1 LIDGILRRVA
11 TAAALALLAA
21 SGLAAAE
28 LPAKLDRRVND
39 WGRALDAG
47 AAATIEA
54 KLADFERA
62 SSTQIVVAIVP
73 SLDGQDVDDLANRL
87 YERWGIGQKDN
98 NNGVL
103 LLVALADRKARIE
116 VGYGLE
122 HRLTDALSRRILEE
136 RLFPAFREKAY
147 ARGIASTCDG
157 IIEATQGAYQAR
169 PSKRGTPI
177 PVPLLIF
184 LILVVLIVLSALRT
198 GTGIGGKGGRR
209 YYRSGPFW
217 WGGGGGG
224 GWGGGGGGWG
234 GGGGG
239 GGGFG
244 GFSGG
249 GGISGGGGASGS
261 W

>member
-1 LIDGILRRVA
+1 MRRVA

-21 SGLAAAE
+21 TGLGAAD

-39 WGRALDAG
+39 WAGVIGADGALA
-47 AAATIEA
+47 IER
-54 KLADFERA
+54 KLEEFERQ
-62 SSTQIVVAIVP
+62 SSTQLVVAILP
-73 SLDGQDVDDLANRL
+73 SLEGQDLDDLANRL
-87 YERWGIGQKDN
+87 YERWGLGQKDK

-122 HRLTDALSRRILEE
+122 DRLTDAVSRRILEE

-147 ARGIASTCDG
+147 AEGIASTCDG
-157 IIEATQGAYQAR
+157 IIEATRGAYQAR

-224 GWGGGGGGWG
+224 GGGGSSW
-234 GGGGG
+234 GGGG

-249 GGISGGGGASGS
+249 GGLSGGGGASGS